1 MNAPHVPVLLDEVLD
16 AADLKGFV
24 TFVVCRT
31 IPVFWIPAH
40 TVTFMLPPEYR
51 VLMAAMLSICLGAIL
66 GISRKN

>member
-1 MNAPHVPVLLDEVLD
+1 MRKITLSEVLD

-31 IPVFWIPAH
+31 IPAFWIPAH
-40 TVTFMLPPEYR
+40 TVTFLLPHEYR

-66 GISRKN
+66 VLCNPRS

>member
-1 MNAPHVPVLLDEVLD
+1 MRKLTLNEVLE

-24 TFVVCRT
+24 AFVVCRT

-66 GISRKN
+66 GISRKS